1 MDFSSEQKGRQPPPH
16 VVVDSFVMWVGGV
29 DGVGVSALVFLRGG
43 GGIACEARVS
53 AAERDAG
60 KPCGIS
66 GPLLLT
72 RDLFS
77 PRLKSGDSASS
88 FGPVLSSPPPLL

>member
-1 MDFSSEQKGRQPPPH
+1 MK
-16 VVVDSFVMWVGGV
+16 
-29 DGVGVSALVFLRGG
+29 
-43 GGIACEARVS
+43 EARVS

-77 PRLKSGDSASS
+77 PRLKDSTQ
-88 FGPVLSSPPPLL
+88 VLSVPCRRRRRL